1 MHSGEQA
8 RPLNHPPPNTH
19 HTMPPDS
26 PVLDAAV
33 VWVIAVWLAVL
44 GGVIGSFLNVVIY
57 RLPEGMNL
65 SVPASHCPKCK
76 KPIRWYDNVPVL
88 SWIVLRG
95 RCRDCRAPISM
106 RYPLVEA
113 VTAGTFG
120 LLAVVEYASG
130 GANLPPLP
138 PVEIAGL
145 PVETERS
152 STQLYAIY
160 GYHLVLLCTLLC
172 AVMIEYDGKR
182 LPRSLFY
189 PAAVAGLIAPVIW
202 PQVHP
207 VPAWSGLQGI
217 AAGLIDGPL
226 GLATG
231 ACLGLLG
238 IWIWQKK
245 HRRGAVIAL
254 SAVGLF
260 LGWQAA
266 LVLGLATMAIGL
278 LLRLLGRGMP
288 VMRRI
293 PPTAGLAP
301 VTLAWIVF
309 WAPLV
314 SRGSPL

>member
-1 MHSGEQA
+1 
-8 RPLNHPPPNTH
+8 
-19 HTMPPDS
+19 MPPDS
-26 PVLDAAV
+26 PVFEPAVYAIAA
-33 VWVIAVWLAVL
+33 WLTVL
-44 GGVIGSFLNVVIY
+44 GGVFGSFFNVVIY

-65 SVPASHCPKCK
+65 AVPGSHCPKCK

-88 SWIVLRG
+88 SWILLRG
-95 RCRDCRAPISM
+95 RCRDCREPISP

-113 VTAGTFG
+113 LTAGTFG
-120 LLAVVEYASG
+120 LLAVVEYGSG

-138 PVEIAGL
+138 QVAEFAGGVL
-145 PVETERS
+145 VAERT
-152 STQLYAIY
+152 STLLYAIY

-172 AVMIEYDGKR
+172 AVMIEFDGKR
-182 LPRSLFY
+182 LPLSLFY
-189 PAAVAGLIAPVIW
+189 PAGIVGLVLPLIW

-207 VPAWSGLQGI
+207 APAWSGLHGI

-231 ACLGLLG
+231 ACLGLLVM
-238 IWIWQKK
+238 WLWQKE
-245 HRRGAVIAL
+245 HRRGAIIAL

-278 LLRLLGRGMP
+278 LLRLAGRYVPGI
-288 VMRRI
+288 RRI
-293 PPTAGLAP
+293 SPATGLAP
-301 VTLAWIVF
+301 ATLLWIVF

-314 SRGSPL
+314 SWGSPL